1 MPENRVGSTGRTF
14 RLGNRPNKLL
24 RSRKRRAGGPGIF
37 GCAGARRRRGGLI
50 VSWGPR
56 VASTGGIGLLALL
69 APFAAAEAQNLD
81 AGKSAAQIFAEACSG
96 CHRSPREVR
105 GNASAS
111 FLREHYTTGGD
122 MASTMAAYL
131 AGSGADPRGPGAAQP
146 KQKSATPAT
155 ATRDPPE
162 TVRRPQQ
169 PEPKAAP
176 ATA

>member
-1 MPENRVGSTGRTF
+1 
-14 RLGNRPNKLL
+14 
-24 RSRKRRAGGPGIF
+24 
-37 GCAGARRRRGGLI
+37 
-50 VSWGPR
+50 VSWGRR

-69 APFAAAEAQNLD
+69 APFAAADAQNLD

-146 KQKSATPAT
+146 KQKSAPAT
-155 ATRDPPE
+155 ASRDSPE
-162 TVRRPQQ
+162 AVRRPQQ

-176 ATA
+176 AATPGAANRTRTSTSTSTSTSEAKLPNPTPPAPVRPVLEDFEE

>member
-1 MPENRVGSTGRTF
+1 MSSGR
-14 RLGNRPNKLL
+14 
-24 RSRKRRAGGPGIF
+24 
-37 GCAGARRRRGGLI
+37 
-50 VSWGPR
+50 R

-69 APFAAAEAQNLD
+69 APFAAADAQNLD

-131 AGSGADPRGPGAAQP
+131 AGSGGDPRGPGAAQP

-176 ATA
+176 ATAPGAANRTRTSTSTSTGTSEAKLPNPTPPAPARPVLEDFEE